1 MSDALEQVAFDIET
15 TGFDVDD
22 VVTVVGFR
30 LPLGCQVFCQT
41 DGRTSDDVEAT
52 LQGRLDE
59 HVNVA
64 VHDSEAALLE
74 AVAEFVEMRLRGD
87 DVLLTAFNGE
97 TWDGGFDLPFLRT
110 RFAANDLAWPFRDIP
125 YADLFPIV
133 KKLFNTTVD
142 GESRNDLVTTYGVLC
157 DGEFG
162 EIDPFDDSK
171 EAVTAFDNG
180 RFTTLVAHNAADV
193 LRTAALGELAEQY
206 CSKSDFQVKSLTPTS
221 HG

>member
-1 MSDALEQVAFDIET
+1 VSDTLELLAFDIET
-15 TGFDVDD
+15 TGFDADD

-52 LQGRLDE
+52 LQGKLDE

-64 VHDSEAALLE
+64 LHESEAALLE
-74 AVAEFVEMRLRGD
+74 AVAEFVQMRLRDD

-110 RFAANDLAWPFRDIP
+110 RFAAHGLDWPFVDVP
-125 YADLFPIV
+125 YADVFPV
-133 KKLFNTTVD
+133 VQKLFNTTIN
-142 GESRNDLVTTYGVLC
+142 GESRSGLVTAYDVLC

-162 EIDPFDDSK
+162 EIDPFEDSA
-171 EAVTAFDNG
+171 EAVTAFENG
-180 RFTTLVAHNAADV
+180 RFTALVAHNVADV